1 VSNPRT
7 SLPGCILVGMA
18 EDEQRQA
25 LEQELTASREL
36 VRELEAELAALRPVA
51 AELRQELRALRL
63 GLGSTA
69 EIDVDDDWPSGNGSE
84 RSTALWSGTAPPPP
98 LPKPVVV
105 PRLILEAAFLALA
118 ATLAALADLSALAI
132 VGVMAGAW
140 LLVALSE
147 WVAFEKQRRWR
158 LDEVAPLVAESGS
171 PAWYMPPVEQ
181 TMLEPP
187 DRSAAHTIVS
197 LPAGEDTGVVP
208 PLASE
213 DTGQIPAPRGRFWR
227 KARHEESADDGL
239 EDA

>member
-1 VSNPRT
+1 VSDPGT
-7 SLPGCILVGMA
+7 SLPGGILRGMA

-25 LEQELTASREL
+25 LEHELAASRAL
-36 VRELEAELAALRPVA
+36 VRELEEELAALRPVA
-51 AELRQELRALRL
+51 AELRQELRALRV

-69 EIDVDDDWPSGNGSE
+69 ELDADDDWPSGNGSE
-84 RSTALWSGTAPPPP
+84 HKTALWSGAAPPPP

-118 ATLAALADLSALAI
+118 ATLAALADLSAVAI

-140 LLVALSE
+140 LIVALSE

-158 LDEVAPLVAESGS
+158 LDEVAPLVGESGS

-197 LPAGEDTGVVP
+197 LPPGDDTGIVP
-208 PLASE
+208 ALASE
-213 DTGQIPAPRGRFWR
+213 DTGQIAPPRRRFWR
-227 KARHEESADDGL
+227 KNRDEGEAADDL
-239 EDA
+239 DSA